1 MKGKEQPIRY
11 QPIENYGIIGNLHTV
26 ALVGLNGS
34 IDFMCFPRFDSP
46 SIFCRMLDAD
56 KGGFFNLSPVMNDMV
71 HKQLYLPNTNVLVT
85 RFFSEE
91 GIAELIDFMPI
102 TANEEKGTVIRIIK
116 TVRGNIN
123 FRMHCAPRFNYAKG
137 KHFLFQEMDNSIL
150 FKPQDD
156 PQQPELRLAASTLLS
171 QENGDVVAN
180 FCLREDESA
189 FFILEAAAHR
199 EDRPQTLQ
207 QYVATTYQHTLEY
220 WQNWLKQS
228 IYKGPWVEMVHRSA
242 LTLKLLTSQK
252 YGSMVAA
259 PTFSLPEAI
268 GEERNWDYRYTWIRD
283 AAFAMHA
290 FLQLGFIKE
299 AEAFLMW
306 VRRQSTH
313 SQLQLMFAVDGRTD
327 LEEYELEYLEG
338 YKNSKPVRIG
348 NAAHK
353 QMQMDIYGELLETL
367 YVYTMHGGDITY
379 DFWKII
385 SGYVHFVMEN
395 WKKPDHSIWEV
406 RGEKR
411 DFLFSRL
418 MCWVCLDRAIKI
430 GRHFSYPYDILKWH
444 QVRNDIFDDI
454 YNNFWS
460 EKKQAFTQYKGSEE
474 IDASA
479 LLMPI
484 LNYISPYATKWRKTM
499 IAIDEDLRSDV
510 LIYRYRQQQENI
522 DGLKGKEGTFT
533 MCSFWYVECLALMG
547 RVEEAKENFEKA
559 LGYANHL
566 GLFSEE
572 LSMKGEHLGNF
583 PQAFTHLALISAA
596 MELQKRQE
604 EPGNKLPHYD
614 KEMK

>member
-1 MKGKEQPIRY
+1 MKEKKQTGSY
-11 QPIENYGIIGNLHTV
+11 QPIENYGIVGNLHTV
-26 ALVGLNGS
+26 ALIGLNGS

-46 SIFCRMLDAD
+46 SVFCKLLDAE
-56 KGGFFNLSPVMNDMV
+56 KGGSFSILPVMEDMV
-71 HKQLYLPNTNVLVT
+71 QKQLYLPNTNVLVT
-85 RFFSEE
+85 RFFSND
-91 GIAELIDFMPI
+91 GIAEVTDFMPV
-102 TANEEKGTVIRIIK
+102 TSNEDKGAIIRIVK
-116 TVRGNIN
+116 TVRGNLS
-123 FRMHCAPRFNYAKG
+123 FRLHCAPRFNYAKG
-137 KHFLFQEMDNSIL
+137 KHFLFQEMDNSIV
-150 FKPQDD
+150 FQPDD
-156 PQQPELRLAASTLLS
+156 AKLPRLRLAGSVPVAYDN
-171 QENGDVVAN
+171 QDVVSD
-180 FCLREDESA
+180 FCLSEGQSA
-189 FFILEAAAHR
+189 FFILEAVEHR

-207 QYVATTYQHTLEY
+207 EYVSLTYQHTLQF

-228 IYKGPWVEMVHRSA
+228 TYKGPWMEMVHRSA
-242 LTLKLLTSQK
+242 LTLKLLTSRK

-268 GEERNWDYRYTWIRD
+268 GEGRNWDYRYTWIRD

-299 AEAFLMW
+299 AESFLQW
-306 VRRQSTH
+306 VRKQSTR

-327 LEEYELEYLEG
+327 LEEYELDYLEG
-338 YKNSKPVRIG
+338 YKQSKPVRVG
-348 NAAHK
+348 NAAHA
-353 QMQMDIYGELLETL
+353 QVQMDIYGELLETL
-367 YVYTMHGGDITY
+367 YVYVMHGGDITY

-385 SGYVHFVMEN
+385 CGYVGYVMAN
-395 WKKPDHSIWEV
+395 WQKPDHSIWEV

-444 QVRNDIFDDI
+444 QVRNEIFDDI
-454 YNNFWS
+454 YDNFWS
-460 EKKQAFTQYKGSEE
+460 EEKQAFVQYKGGTEM
-474 IDASA
+474 DASA

-499 IAIDEDLRSDV
+499 QAIDEDLRSDV
-510 LIYRYRQQQENI
+510 LIYRYRQQHVNV

-566 GLFSEE
+566 GLFAEE